1 MHFNACL
8 LYCST
13 YYTLLLFFFL
23 MIRRPP
29 RSTLFPYTTLFR
41 SYRRGT
47 VVLLGV
53 LRALSG
59 PGAESVFCPCGEQIS
74 ERKVHLALTFGNR
87 GCHPLFQQSVKK
99 SFILAGQIRQ
109 TRQMFDDSR
118 LKLLLQQR
126 E

>member
-1 MHFNACL
+1 
-8 LYCST
+8 
-13 YYTLLLFFFL
+13 
-23 MIRRPP
+23 
-29 RSTLFPYTTLFR
+29 
-41 SYRRGT
+41 
-47 VVLLGV
+47 
-53 LRALSG
+53 G

-87 GCHPLFQQSVKK
+87 GCHPLFQQSVTK

-126 E
+126 ESLFSNPCAHAPGVAICCIFAPALFLAATVGPQSRPTYSQKRAT

>member
-1 MHFNACL
+1 MARTQL
-8 LYCST
+8 PAS
-13 YYTLLLFFFL
+13 FL
-23 MIRRPP
+23 QA
-29 RSTLFPYTTLFR
+29 LDDAAHHAFAH
-41 SYRRGT
+41 RRGT